1 MPPARPALEAFG
13 ALTRSL
19 AQAAMQ
25 AASNAVKTPWKEL
38 FLDLRSNPA
47 GNVRTLKLR
56 VVSMSGA
63 LINVPV
69 PQSIEAT
76 TQEIWKVRDAC
87 FSPPWYGMKMTIS
100 SAGQAAVDF
109 NYDPTCTSETAFSS
123 N

>member
-1 MPPARPALEAFG
+1 MPPASPALEAFG

-19 AQAAMQ
+19 AQTAMQ
-25 AASNAVKTPWKEL
+25 AASTAIKTPWKEL

-63 LINVPV
+63 LISVPI
-69 PQSIEAT
+69 PQPIEAT
-76 TQEIWKVRDAC
+76 AQEIWKVRDAC
-87 FSPPWYGMKMTIS
+87 FSPPWYGMRMTIS
-100 SAGQAAVDF
+100 SAGHVAVDF
-109 NYDPTCTSETAFSS
+109 NYDPTCTSDPAFSS

>member
-1 MPPARPALEAFG
+1 
-13 ALTRSL
+13 
-19 AQAAMQ
+19 MQ
-25 AASNAVKTPWKEL
+25 AAANAVKTPWKEL

-47 GNVRTLKLR
+47 GTVRTLKLR

-63 LINVPV
+63 LINVPI
-69 PQSIEAT
+69 PQPIEAT

-100 SAGQAAVDF
+100 SAGQVAVDF
-109 NYDPTCTSETAFSS
+109 NYDPTCTSDPAFSS